1 LHRDYKQISM
11 PEIFEYF
18 GLIFYFYSNE
28 HDPIHVHVKKG
39 DKETI
44 FDLLIY
50 NNVLTDIKAR
60 KRRSKEMLS
69 ASDEKKAKDF
79 IIFYADEI
87 VKKWMKSFVLK
98 SEVEI
103 TRIKTKIDSEELKI
117 KKISLP

>member
-1 LHRDYKQISM
+1 M

-44 FDLLIY
+44 FELIIY
-50 NNVLTDIKAR
+50 NDVLTEIKTR
-60 KRRSKEMLS
+60 KRRGKEILPI
-69 ASDEKKAKDF
+69 ADEKKAKDF
-79 IIFYADEI
+79 IIVYTDEI

-98 SEVEI
+98 SEVKKI
-103 TRIKTKIDSEELKI
+103 HIKTKINAEELKF
-117 KKISLP
+117 KKINLK

>member
-1 LHRDYKQISM
+1 M
-11 PEIFEYF
+11 PEIYEYF

-50 NNVLTDIKAR
+50 NDVLTEINIR
-60 KRRSKEMLS
+60 KRRGKEMLS

-79 IIFYADEI
+79 IIFYAEEI
-87 VKKWMKSFVLK
+87 IKKWMKYFVLK
-98 SEVEI
+98 SKVKI
-103 TRIKTKIDSEELKI
+103 MHIKTKINSDDLKI
-117 KKISLP
+117 KKINLI

>member
-1 LHRDYKQISM
+1 MHRDYKQISM

>member
-117 KKISLP
+117 KIISLP

>member
-1 LHRDYKQISM
+1 M

-50 NNVLTDIKAR
+50 NDVLTEIQVR

-79 IIFYADEI
+79 IIFYADDI

-98 SEVEI
+98 SKVEI
-103 TRIKTKIDSEELKI
+103 THIKTKINSEELKI
-117 KKISLP
+117 KKINLQ